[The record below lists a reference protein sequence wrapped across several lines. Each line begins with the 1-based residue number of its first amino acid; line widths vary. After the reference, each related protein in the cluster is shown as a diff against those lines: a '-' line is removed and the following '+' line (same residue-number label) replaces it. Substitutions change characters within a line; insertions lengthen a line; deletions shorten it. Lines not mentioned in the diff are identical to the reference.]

1 MSYINLWWKLLFYV
15 KETEVN
21 PLLYVFIGGGGHACD
36 INNEGHALWI
46 LIFTSFF
53 TAAIK
58 NHGTRRSRDTPP
70 I

>member
-21 PLLYVFIGGGGHACD
+21 PLLYVFIGGGHACD

-46 LIFTSFF
+46 LIFTCFF